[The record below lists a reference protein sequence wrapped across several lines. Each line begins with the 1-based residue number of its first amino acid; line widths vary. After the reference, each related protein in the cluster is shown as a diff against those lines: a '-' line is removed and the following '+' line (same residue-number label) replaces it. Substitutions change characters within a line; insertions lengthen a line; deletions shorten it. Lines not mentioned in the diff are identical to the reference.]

1 MKKLTQQLIQD
12 ISQTRKEPDWLLAWR
27 IDAFKKWQKM
37 TEPHWA
43 EIDYDTIDY
52 DSLNYYNEQKQLDN
66 SELKSTYEFLY
77 TNVLHSKK
85 IYDSNNINE
94 VINEYDI
101 FITGSDQVWNF
112 DGFVESFFLPFVDG
126 KEPQTCR
133 RNIVKFR
140 ISMGHQL
147 ITLLGGCI

>member
-12 ISQTRKEPDWLLAWR
+12 ISQTRKEPDWLLSWR

-66 SELKSTYEFLY
+66 YFLPK
-77 TNVLHSKK
+77 KK
-85 IYDSNNINE
+85 IIE
-94 VINEYDI
+94 E
-101 FITGSDQVWNF
+101 
-112 DGFVESFFLPFVDG
+112 
-126 KEPQTCR
+126 
-133 RNIVKFR
+133 
-140 ISMGHQL
+140 
-147 ITLLGGCI
+147 